1 MNENY
6 GSNPKSDIE
15 NNQPTEMMFREDV
28 SIMFKVKDQ
37 QMHQNIIKWHYQDTI
52 KLKITESVRTM
63 MKEAKQSKFKKL

>member
-1 MNENY
+1 
-6 GSNPKSDIE
+6 
-15 NNQPTEMMFREDV
+15 MMFREDV